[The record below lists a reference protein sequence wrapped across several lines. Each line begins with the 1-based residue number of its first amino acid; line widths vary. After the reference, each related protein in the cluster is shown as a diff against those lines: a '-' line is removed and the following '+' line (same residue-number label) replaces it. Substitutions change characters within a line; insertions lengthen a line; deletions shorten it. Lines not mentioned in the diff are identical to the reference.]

1 MRQTNKMNQGSTFMA
16 MNRMLEHAISAARR
30 LPEAEQQEIA
40 DVILEK
46 IKAIHGRIPTGVDEL
61 PEDLP
66 KIEATTEVWDV
77 NA

>member
-1 MRQTNKMNQGSTFMA
+1 
-16 MNRMLEHAISAARR
+16 MNRTLEHAISAARR
-30 LPEAEQQEIA
+30 LPDGEQEEIA
-40 DVILEK
+40 NVILEK

-66 KIEATTEVWDV
+66 KIAAKGEIWDV

>member
-1 MRQTNKMNQGSTFMA
+1 MA

-40 DVILEK
+40 DLILEK
-46 IKAIHGRIPTGVDEL
+46 IKTIHGSIPTGVDEL
-61 PEDLP
+61 PENLKVGANTGD
-66 KIEATTEVWDV
+66 VWDV